1 MANKLSDE
9 IEVLYQRAGTSAG
22 RLRTEGERA
31 AFVTNVKADIAN
43 IIYQYNVVIKPL
55 LQALSSIEGL
65 NALDFGLSGNV
76 MFTHIT
82 SSEADALAFYDEDLD
97 RPRTVKETIDVIL
110 SELSRL
116 ENLIDGI
123 QDATEY
129 DDTELRTLIGENE
142 LNLEQLAKDTM
153 GLDYTL
159 DGDGAPNLSYS
170 LSQAIDAMGAF
181 FSGFPGTGN
190 TYDTPYPSL
199 ALPTET
205 TLQGAYDLGDPG
217 IGGVINLDATLGEI
231 RLQAPGPGHGRLF
244 SVNYDTS
251 EDDDIFLIEEDEIS
265 IFRVPL
271 SLYRVEVVPAGI
283 LEGGQVFTY
292 TDSYAGDI
300 TIELMYADDQGAY
313 PQITR
318 QGRVREYEMGSQFIH
333 ARDMLPAATPPT
345 RANVGVGA
353 DPGSDMI
360 YETIDFPGTGNPTT
374 LYTYISPPIDDEDS
388 PPTAARI
395 SLFATPRTNPG
406 AAAGLTF
413 AFKIDHHDP
422 GGTVSPDDTG
432 VIVQGNPLAP
442 VWDPRAYNPSVAFTI
457 PADIHKL
464 YVIDRIIQIEGIS
477 TAPCLIPFK
486 IQRDPANAGDTY
498 TGDVGVIGMRITWY
512 RRMP

>member
-9 IEVLYQRAGTSAG
+9 IEVLYQRAGTNAG

-43 IIYQYNVVIKPL
+43 IVYQYNVVVKPL
-55 LQALSSIEGL
+55 LQALSSVEGL

-129 DDTELRTLIGENE
+129 DDGELRTLIGENE

-153 GLDYTL
+153 GANYTL

-190 TYDTPYPSL
+190 TYDTSYPSL
-199 ALPTET
+199 TLPTET
-205 TLQGAYDLGDPG
+205 TLQGAYDLGSAG
-217 IGGVINLDATLGEI
+217 IGGLISLDVTLGEI
-231 RLQAPGPGHGRLF
+231 RFEAPGPGLGRLF

-251 EDDDIFLIEEDEIS
+251 PDNDLFLIEEDEIS

-271 SLYRVEVVPAGI
+271 SLYRVESIPAG
-283 LEGGQVFTY
+283 LVEGGQVFTY
-292 TDSYAGDI
+292 AENFADVLT
-300 TIELMYADDQGAY
+300 TELMYADDLGGY

-318 QGRVREYEMGSQFIH
+318 QGRVREYEMGSQFIY
-333 ARDMLPAATPPT
+333 AKDMLPSATPPT
-345 RANVGVGA
+345 RASVGLGA
-353 DPGSDMI
+353 SPNNDII

-374 LYTYISPPIDDEDS
+374 IYAYISPPIDDEDS

-395 SLFATPRTNPG
+395 TLFATPRTNPG

-413 AFKIDHHDP
+413 AFKIDHHDIAA
-422 GGTVSPDDTG
+422 TVSAEDTE
-432 VIVQGNPLAP
+432 VLIQGNSLAP
-442 VWDPRAYNPSVAFTI
+442 SWDGHAYNASVPFTI
-457 PADIHKL
+457 PSDIHKI
-464 YVIDRIIQIEGIS
+464 YIIDKVIQIKGIS
-477 TAPCLIPFK
+477 SSPCLIPFK
-486 IQRDPANAGDTY
+486 IQRDPADSGDTY
-498 TGDVGVIGMRITWY
+498 DGDVGVIGMRITWY